1 MNAIQKRRGQYL
13 GTEVDHKWWQRYSKE
28 GFFTPGIG
36 EYWIKDG
43 SLFFQHRTRQKP
55 ISLPLQEIVEIVL
68 CPCSRRSRDSRNPV
82 LKLTWKKDGKWLSS
96 GFILSGIVDETSGLL
111 TRLRAGA

>member
-1 MNAIQKRRGQYL
+1 MNAIQKKRGQYL
-13 GTEVDHKWWQRYSKE
+13 GTEVDHKWWQRYSKD

-55 ISLPLQEIVEIVL
+55 ISLPLRDIVEIVL

>member
-13 GTEVDHKWWQRYSKE
+13 GTEVDHKWWQRYSRE

-43 SLFFQHRTRQKP
+43 SLFFQRQAQQQP
-55 ISLPLQEIVEIVL
+55 IVLPLANIVEIKI
-68 CPCSRRSRDSRNPV
+68 CPYNKRTRIKGEPII
-82 LKLTWKKDGKWLSS
+82 KLVWEKDGKWLSS
-96 GFILSGIVDETSGLL
+96 AFVLSGVIDETSNVLGLL
-111 TRLRAGA
+111 RSGA